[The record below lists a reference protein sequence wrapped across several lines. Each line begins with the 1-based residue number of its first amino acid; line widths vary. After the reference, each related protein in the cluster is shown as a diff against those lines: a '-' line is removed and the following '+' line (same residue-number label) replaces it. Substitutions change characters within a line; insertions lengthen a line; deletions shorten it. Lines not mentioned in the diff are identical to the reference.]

1 MTPNYSSKMTRKYI
15 FSGPETPGVPKNSN
29 RQKTTT
35 MGAAH
40 STINPS
46 LEWVVVRDLYRY
58 FNQSI
63 PVDSF
68 PCYLVRKKPGQIRF
82 YLRCLKNGRVKKQ
95 LIMYCKEKSNGNFRV
110 YKAGSRSPI
119 GYIKKGRYSYKVLDQ
134 SRGYCAKI
142 QVRRQSCGVYDKIT
156 TKMVISGH
164 RLVFVS
170 TRHAYAKPTTH
181 KERRLDC
188 LAPCSLLQA
197 FCFGILAQ

>member
-1 MTPNYSSKMTRKYI
+1 
-15 FSGPETPGVPKNSN
+15 
-29 RQKTTT
+29 

-46 LEWVVVRDLYRY
+46 LEWVAVRDLCRY

-82 YLRCLKNGRVKKQ
+82 YLRCLKKGRVKKE
-95 LIMYCKEKSNGNFRV
+95 LIMYSKQKRNGNFRL
-110 YKAGSRSPI
+110 YKAGTSRNPI
-119 GYIKKGRYSYKVLDQ
+119 GYIKKGRYSYKVLNQ
-134 SRGYCAKI
+134 SRGYSAKI
-142 QVRRQSCGVYDKIT
+142 QVRRQSCGAYDKII
-156 TKMVISGH
+156 TKMAISGH

-170 TRHAYAKPTTH
+170 TRELYAQPPTVTH

-188 LAPCSLLQA
+188 LTPCSLLQT
-197 FCFGILAQ
+197 FCFGILAAQ